1 MLYHVARL
9 GEQIV
14 DMCTLEALSFFYF
27 FGTSNVAATLQVGQ
41 PKEEPKLPVSLWGF
55 TENAEVWNSRAA
67 MIGIFGIVI
76 VEAVSTCTNLQNH
89 FTVIHFIIHSIPI
102 E

>member
-1 MLYHVARL
+1 MY
-9 GEQIV
+9 
-14 DMCTLEALSFFYF
+14 TLEALSFLF
-27 FGTSNVAATLQVGQ
+27 SDVAVTLQVGQ

-89 FTVIHFIIHSIPI
+89 ATVNAFYS
-102 E
+102 